1 MCVIILSCL
10 AAIRESK
17 RSSSVKRRRWRW
29 CHIHI
34 YRGSGS
40 CFLFPLSL
48 FSNGDDSKWRPICS
62 IVLACVWRRRAPS
75 TKEEGG
81 EVESPL
87 FGSIHSVHP
96 PPTAVLCCAV
106 LCCAVVVPE
115 FRERER
121 ESSTNRARG
130 NYILYDV
137 GMTGCAPQIYVL
149 RSNEQ

>member
-1 MCVIILSCL
+1 MEVEVAFSF
-10 AAIRESK
+10 
-17 RSSSVKRRRWRW
+17 
-29 CHIHI
+29 H
-34 YRGSGS
+34 
-40 CFLFPLSL
+40 SL
-48 FSNGDDSKWRPICS
+48 FSQMVMIANGGQSALLCLRAYDGGVHQVPSKREERWK
-62 IVLACVWRRRAPS
+62 APS
-75 TKEEGG
+75 LA
-81 EVESPL
+81 P
-87 FGSIHSVHP
+87 SIP
-96 PPTAVLCCAV
+96 FIRRQL